1 MTEIEDETARQ
12 AILEAAQHID
22 DLRAVISELV
32 GTLAATRDRR
42 AMLSERHARM
52 VERVSAIEAR
62 MHNDG
67 K

>member
-1 MTEIEDETARQ
+1 MSDTADETARQ

-22 DLRAVISELV
+22 DMRAVVSELV
-32 GTLAATRDRR
+32 GTMAVTRDRL

-52 VERVSAIEAR
+52 VERMAAMEAR

>member
-1 MTEIEDETARQ
+1 MTDEIARQ
-12 AILEAAQHID
+12 ALLEAAQQID
-22 DLRAVISELV
+22 HLRAVLSDLA
-32 GTLAATRDRR
+32 GTLEATRDRL